1 MGDLHFHPAAARWTP
16 AQKEPAPTT
25 PRWRVC
31 VGGGTS
37 SNCWGRPVPHGL
49 WELVLRQAPDS
60 LRLGSEL
67 GRDAERWEKDRH
79 EGRLGGQQMAET
91 LR

>member
-1 MGDLHFHPAAARWTP
+1 M
-16 AQKEPAPTT
+16 
-25 PRWRVC
+25 
-31 VGGGTS
+31 
-37 SNCWGRPVPHGL
+37 PHGL

-67 GRDAERWEKDRH
+67 GRDAERWEKDRY